1 MMADYNGWTNYETW
15 NVNLWLDNEPHTQND
30 MVRISNRPGESV
42 YKRATLLKNY
52 VHGLPEIDD
61 VLQNASLAS
70 DLLGAALS
78 EVDWEEIVTNNEEED
93 EEEA

>member
-1 MMADYNGWTNYETW
+1 
-15 NVNLWLDNEPHTQND
+15 
-30 MVRISNRPGESV
+30 
-42 YKRATLLKNY
+42 
-52 VHGLPEIDD
+52 LPEIDD